1 MNKTEFNLPP
11 GLPFVIMKR
20 RFNAPRERVFEA
32 YTDPEL
38 IPQWWGP
45 RRYTTLVDRMEV
57 KKGGV
62 WRFINRGAEGDF
74 AFNGVYH
81 QISAPHLLI
90 YTFEFEGQPDNVGL
104 IVTTFEAEGGQTALV
119 EKSIYPS
126 VEGRDGMAE
135 SGMQE
140 GAIETMDRFEE
151 VLNKN
156 NY

>member
-1 MNKTEFNLPP
+1 MNKTEFTIPP
-11 GLPFVIMKR
+11 NTHYIIMKR

-45 RRYTTLVDRMEV
+45 RKYKTRVDQMEV
-57 KKGGV
+57 KKGGL
-62 WRFINRGAEGDF
+62 WRYVNIGQSGEEF

-81 QISAPHLLI
+81 EITAPERLI
-90 YTFEFEGQPDNVGL
+90 NTFEFEGAPGNVGL
-104 IVTTFEAEGGQTALV
+104 IVTHFEAHGNETLLV

-126 VEGRDGMAE
+126 VEDRDGMAA

-140 GAIETMDRFEE
+140 GASETMDRFEE
-151 VLNKN
+151 VLEAQT
-156 NY
+156 